1 MFGHRKYK
9 LTFRKTYHYKDFGS
23 WTEIRDSA
31 LLATLLKLQQKYDFK
46 IVRTK
51 FKDSFGDSYIMTNN
65 FLKLERFISSFSFL
79 LNYIDYSIE
88 RGTIYVFT

>member
-1 MFGHRKYK
+1 MFSRRKYK

-51 FKDSFGDSYIMTNN
+51 FKDSFGDSYIIIKCDKKDKCAIFSTYC
-65 FLKLERFISSFSFL
+65 LALSGEITDIS
-79 LNYIDYSIE
+79 Y
-88 RGTIYVFT
+88 